1 MSIITKSIKSSSSHV
16 ITSSSQVIVITSHH
30 KSSHV
35 AQPHV
40 SLAHVFVSL
49 VTHSFWCL
57 APSLVKVMPAMSP
70 VYTNPYNVV
79 CPVCSCRTTT
89 ILWTFV
95 SHDCF
100 VAMFYHCSE
109 CCWRLYHVDFESHRL
124 LNPHIPLP
132 TLDSSEQRDSAWTE

>member
-1 MSIITKSIKSSSSHV
+1 MSIITKSILH
-16 ITSSSQVIVITSHH
+16 TSSSQVI
-30 KSSHV
+30 
-35 AQPHV
+35 
-40 SLAHVFVSL
+40 SL
-49 VTHSFWCL
+49 VTKHILHTSSSQVITCCAAACFSCACFRFSRHSFF
-57 APSLVKVMPAMSP
+57 LVFGAQPKVMPAMSP